1 MATVNIQEAK
11 THLSRLV
18 ERAQAGERIVIAK
31 AGTPVVELVAV
42 RRPDIIFGAHAGEV
56 VIDDA
61 LFTSADADVAALF
74 DADLGVEP

>member
-1 MATVNIQEAK
+1 MSPWNTQEAK

-42 RRPDIIFGAHAGEV
+42 RRPDIIFGAYAGEV
-56 VIDDA
+56 IIDDA
-61 LFTSADADVAALF
+61 LFTSADADMAALF
-74 DADLGVEP
+74 DEDLGVEP

>member
-18 ERAQAGERIVIAK
+18 ERAQAGERITIAR
-31 AGTPVVELVAV
+31 AGKPVVELVAI
-42 RRPDIIFGAHAGEV
+42 RRPDIVFGAGVGQV

-61 LFTSADADVAALF
+61 AFEASDAEVRALW
-74 DADLGVEP
+74 DRDLEVEG